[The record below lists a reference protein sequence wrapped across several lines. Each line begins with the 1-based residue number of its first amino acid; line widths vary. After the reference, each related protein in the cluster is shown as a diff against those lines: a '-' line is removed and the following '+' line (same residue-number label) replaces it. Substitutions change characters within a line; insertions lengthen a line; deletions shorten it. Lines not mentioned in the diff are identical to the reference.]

1 MRMTKPCPDAGLAR
15 VLTASCMMLA
25 TVACTGVVG
34 PVTGTEP
41 STGSPMGGSG
51 AASSG
56 VGGDASAP
64 SSGLGGGEGGMP
76 LPLVTGRAPLRRLT
90 RVEYNNTVRALL
102 NDTSNPAS
110 QFEPDTL
117 ADGFTNNA
125 DTQNVGT
132 TLAGEYLAA
141 AEALSV
147 TATKDLPTL
156 LGCNPVGA
164 ETACLRSF
172 IQQFG
177 QRAWR
182 RPLTTQEVD
191 QVAGVYATGRLSFD
205 IPTSTQMVVQTFLL
219 SPYFLYRVELGVPA
233 AGATVLALT
242 SWEMA
247 SRLSYFLLGS
257 MPDSALFAAA
267 QQDTLR
273 TPQQVSAQAQR
284 LVSTPGTAAQDRFA
298 QFFTEWL
305 HLINI
310 DTVQKD
316 VVAFPSFTP
325 SLGPL
330 LRQETE
336 TFVKRTLFGGP
347 GDLVTLLTAPY
358 TYAAPEVVQLYGAPP
373 AAADGRVTLNPKERA
388 GLLTQPA
395 FLATFAK
402 ASTTDPVRRG
412 KFIWEGLFCG
422 AVPPPPANLVI
433 TAPMI
438 PPGTTTRQAFEAH
451 RAAPACAACH
461 KVMDPIGLTLE
472 NFDALGRWRDTENG
486 VPIDVS
492 GTLTGTDVDGPFV
505 GPVELAQ
512 KLAASQGVANC
523 VVRQFFRFGFGR
535 YDTAEDAPTTDSL
548 TGQFR
553 TGKENMLDLAVSMT
567 QVPAFLQLPVPQ

>member
-1 MRMTKPCPDAGLAR
+1 
-15 VLTASCMMLA
+15 V
-25 TVACTGVVG
+25 
-34 PVTGTEP
+34 
-41 STGSPMGGSG
+41 
-51 AASSG
+51 
-56 VGGDASAP
+56 
-64 SSGLGGGEGGMP
+64 
-76 LPLVTGRAPLRRLT
+76 PLVTGRAPLRRLT
-90 RVEYNNTVRALL
+90 RVEYNNTVRELL
-102 NDTSNPAS
+102 NDNSNPAL

-132 TLAGEYLAA
+132 TLAAEYLAA

-156 LGCNPVGA
+156 LGCNPALA

-182 RPLTTQEVD
+182 RPLAPQEID
-191 QVAGVYATGRLSFD
+191 HVASVYATGRMTFD
-205 IPTSTQMVVQTFLL
+205 IPTSTQMVLQTFLL

-233 AGATVLALT
+233 PGATVLSLT

-267 QQDTLR
+267 QQDALR

-284 LVSTPGTAAQDRFA
+284 LVTTPGSPAQDRFA

-305 HLINI
+305 HLINV
-310 DTVQKD
+310 DQLQKD
-316 VVAFPSFTP
+316 IGAFPSFTP

-330 LRQETE
+330 FRQETE

-358 TYAAPEVVQLYGAPP
+358 TYAPPEVVQLYGASP
-373 AAADGRVTLNPKERA
+373 AAADGKVTLNGKQRA

-402 ASTTDPVRRG
+402 ADSTDPVRRG
-412 KFIWEGLFCG
+412 KFIWEGLLCG
-422 AVPPPPANLVI
+422 SVPPPPPNIMVV
-433 TAPMI
+433 APSI

-451 RAAPACAACH
+451 RASPACAACH
-461 KVMDPIGLTLE
+461 AVMDPIGLTLE
-472 NFDALGRWRDTENG
+472 NFDGLGRWRDTENG
-486 VPIDVS
+486 LPIDVS
-492 GTLTGTDVDGPFV
+492 GKLAGTDVDGPFL

-512 KLAASQGVANC
+512 KLGTSQRVANC
-523 VVRQFFRFGFGR
+523 VVRQLFRFGFGR
-535 YDTAEDAPTTDSL
+535 YDTADDAPTTDSL
-548 TGQFR
+548 TVQFQA
-553 TGKENMLDLAVSMT
+553 GKEHMLDLAVSMT

>member
-1 MRMTKPCPDAGLAR
+1 MTKPRPDAGFARLLA
-15 VLTASCMMLA
+15 ASCMMLA
-25 TVACTGVVG
+25 TVACTGAVG
-34 PVTGTEP
+34 PVAGTGP
-41 STGSPMGGSG
+41 SAGSPMGPG
-51 AASSG
+51 A
-56 VGGDASAP
+56 DASAP

-156 LGCNPVGA
+156 LGCNPALG

-182 RPLTTQEVD
+182 RPLTPQEID
-191 QVAGVYATGRLSFD
+191 HVAGVYATGRVSFD

-233 AGATVLALT
+233 AGAAVLSLT

-267 QQDTLR
+267 QQDALR
-273 TPQQVSAQAQR
+273 TSQQVSAQAQR
-284 LVSTPGTAAQDRFA
+284 LVSTPGTAAPDRFA

-358 TYAAPEVVQLYGAPP
+358 TYAPPEVVQLYGAPP
-373 AAADGRVTLNPKERA
+373 AAADGRVTLNPKQRA

-402 ASTTDPVRRG
+402 ASSTDPVRRG

-451 RAAPACAACH
+451 RASPACAACH
-461 KVMDPIGLTLE
+461 RVMDPIGLTLE

-492 GTLTGTDVDGPFV
+492 GKLAGTDVDGPFV

-535 YDTAEDAPTTDSL
+535 YDTADDAPTTDSL